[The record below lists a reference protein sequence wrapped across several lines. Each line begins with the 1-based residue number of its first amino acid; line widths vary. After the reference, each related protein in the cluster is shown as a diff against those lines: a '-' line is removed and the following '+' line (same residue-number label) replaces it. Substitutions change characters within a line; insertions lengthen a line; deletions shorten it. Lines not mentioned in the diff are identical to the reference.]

1 MTISPIGS
9 PIQPPKSSDEPVNGN
24 SKQAEP
30 AENSVRSSE
39 TEKVDLSPG
48 ARKIID
54 RQADVTRLQVADKAA
69 ANFEK
74 EARAIQ
80 QMFAKNQKAGRE
92 MSRDAQERIEEHLR
106 AARTALDNARF
117 SDEKLFDGRE
127 LKVRVEER
135 QETVQMPDR
144 AREMSSFETA
154 VRDALKERRQPVKS
168 KIIGK
173 LDKFRNRLQNLAR
186 SLEKET
192 RASIEQAVKEST
204 TTRPRD
210 VADAE
215 RAIMRAR
222 VTRLQQRPQ
231 SMEKISQRAV
241 DLLQ

>member
-30 AENSVRSSE
+30 AANSARGSE
-39 TEKVDLSPG
+39 TEKVELSPG
-48 ARKIID
+48 AQKIID

-74 EARAIQ
+74 EARAVQ
-80 QMFAKNQKAGRE
+80 QMFEEHQKAGRE
-92 MSRDAQERIEEHLR
+92 MSRDSQDRIQEHIRE
-106 AARTALDNARF
+106 AKNALENAKF
-117 SDEKLFDGRE
+117 GDEQLFDGRE
-127 LKVRVEER
+127 LRVRVEEK
-135 QETVQMPDR
+135 QETVRMPDR
-144 AREMSSFETA
+144 DREMSSFETE
-154 VRDALKERRQPVKS
+154 VREALKERREPVKS
-168 KIIGK
+168 KIVGR
-173 LDKFRNRLQNLAR
+173 LDKFRNRIQNLVK

-204 TTRPRD
+204 ATRPRD